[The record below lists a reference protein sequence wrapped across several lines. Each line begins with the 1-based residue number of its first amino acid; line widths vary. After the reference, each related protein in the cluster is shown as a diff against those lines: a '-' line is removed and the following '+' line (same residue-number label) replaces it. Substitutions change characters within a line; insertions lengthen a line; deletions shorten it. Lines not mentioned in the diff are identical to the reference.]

1 MPFCTRYGR
10 ARAKVFLVAS
20 LLLGALILMPDP
32 GHARPANHGLQ
43 NPSRVAPPISLAA
56 PDLDSLAKKMAEEI
70 DKKKPDSVVVVG
82 GGGPEA
88 KVSDLGAK
96 LRDAFNDSLVLQARR
111 SRVLEGNV
119 VREMLR
125 QSRVSEGMLYS
136 DEIGAWIADHA
147 RADAY
152 VTFRVYA
159 LTGLHASLVAE
170 FFTRGKEGFQSI
182 HLEAGSITLTD
193 QQSALA
199 DSDFQPESN
208 FPGASPVAP
217 GAGYPRCVVCPNP
230 SYSEEARRLKISGI
244 VLLLIVVRPDG
255 LADDVMVAKPMGHG
269 LDANAIDTV
278 LDWKFQPAKDAQ
290 GNLVAVQ
297 VPVEVSFKLR

>member
-1 MPFCTRYGR
+1 MPFCRRYGR

-20 LLLGALILMPDP
+20 LLIGALVLMSDR
-32 GHARPANHGLQ
+32 GHARPANTGLQ

-56 PDLDSLAKKMAEEI
+56 PDLDTLAKKMAEEI
-70 DKKKPDSVVVVG
+70 DKKKLGSVVVVG

-96 LRDAFNDSLVLQARR
+96 LRDAFNDSLALQVRK
-111 SRVLEGNV
+111 SRILEGGA

-152 VTFRVYA
+152 VTFRIYA
-159 LTGLHASLVAE
+159 LTGAHASLVAE
-170 FFTRGKEGFQSI
+170 LFTSGKQGFQSI
-182 HLEAGSITLTD
+182 HREAGSLTLTD
-193 QQSALA
+193 QQSAMA
-199 DSDFQPESN
+199 DSDFQPEAN
-208 FPGASPVAP
+208 IPGASPVTA
-217 GAGYPRCVVCPNP
+217 GAGSPRCLFCPNP
-230 SYSEEARRLKISGI
+230 SYSEEARRLKVSGV
-244 VLLLIVVRPDG
+244 VLLMIVVRTDG
-255 LADDVMVAKPMGHG
+255 LADDVMVVKPMGHG

-278 LDWKFQPAKDAQ
+278 LDWKFQSAKDAQ